1 MLFLIFL
8 QDNIDDFI
16 RETEQEMLIWDTIF
30 YIIIGLIVIGFITNM
45 VNTAQA
51 ESEYVDKNDQISEGD
66 ISEIIE
72 RIDSLSHDE
81 VLINN
86 EWLETNWNSLSISK
100 KRDIVSENLDKFSE
114 ELPMVDD
121 YQGFMKL
128 MRNVMNKS

>member
-8 QDNIDDFI
+8 QDNLDDFI

-30 YIIIGLIVIGFITNM
+30 YIIVGLIVIGFIINM
-45 VNTAQA
+45 VNTAQD
-51 ESEYVDKNDQISEGD
+51 ESEYVDKNVQISEGN

-72 RIDSLSHDE
+72 RIDSLTHDE

-100 KRDIVSENLDKFSE
+100 KRDIVSKNLDKFSE
-114 ELPMVDD
+114 KLPMVDD

-128 MRNVMNKS
+128 MREVINKS